1 MPYNEKDTKISNVK
15 YVDRDFINLKN
26 SLIDYSKQYFP
37 NTYRDFNETS
47 PGMMLIE
54 MSAYVGDVLNYYIDN
69 QFQELMLPLAQER
82 RNIINL
88 ARTFGYKNKATI
100 PAFVELTVTQEVN
113 ADVTNPKSPLPNY
126 SEAILIESG
135 MQLTSQID
143 SNIVFET
150 LDVVDF
156 AVSSSYDNYPEV
168 SEVDPTTGL
177 ANKFEI
183 KRKVRAISG
192 ETKTFTFDI
201 GAPTKYLTLTLPERD
216 VVEVISCV
224 DASGNDWYEVEF
236 LAQDKVPKEI
246 HYSATT
252 DRSSAYVD
260 VNGNSMDTPV
270 PYSLEYI
277 RANKRFVTQV
287 DENNFTS
294 LMFGNGILR
303 NGQKINDAYLGV
315 EQIGLTLPGQTEN
328 LSRFIN
334 PLLGDS
340 YSTLGEA
347 PTQTT
352 LTITYRI
359 GGGIKSNVAS
369 GDLTSISE
377 IATLPTSAGSSG
389 ISVTNELPA
398 AGGADE
404 ETIEEIKQRVMNSY
418 STQNRCVTKEDYEA
432 RLMAMPA
439 KFGGIAKSYVVRA
452 GTFSKD
458 TNINEIKTNIQNLV
472 DSVITAYNLTIDN
485 GGDSNSV
492 DLSGVNFDL
501 NQDGTINNTDITNAM
516 NLVAEAGTNLT
527 ERDSIPTIEIYS
539 LSYNSNK
546 ELIETPTFI
555 HQNLKRYL
563 SQYRLITDQVTIKNG
578 YVINFGVVFDVVA
591 DRNVQKSEIKLLC
604 IQAIIDYF
612 NIDKMQFEQTLNTTD
627 VEYLLA
633 GIPGVR
639 SVNHVTLTQ
648 DFDWTVDADG
658 KQTPLFKPL
667 LYDKVI
673 NSSGKVES
681 MRENGYGYYY
691 NFKDFY
697 GINAVSGRGVI
708 LPAYDPAI
716 FELKNPYE
724 NVKGVVR

>member
-1 MPYNEKDTKISNVK
+1 
-15 YVDRDFINLKN
+15 
-26 SLIDYSKQYFP
+26 
-37 NTYRDFNETS
+37 
-47 PGMMLIE
+47 
-54 MSAYVGDVLNYYIDN
+54 
-69 QFQELMLPLAQER
+69 
-82 RNIINL
+82 
-88 ARTFGYKNKATI
+88 
-100 PAFVELTVTQEVN
+100 
-113 ADVTNPKSPLPNY
+113 
-126 SEAILIESG
+126 
-135 MQLTSQID
+135 
-143 SNIVFET
+143 
-150 LDVVDF
+150 
-156 AVSSSYDNYPEV
+156 
-168 SEVDPTTGL
+168 
-177 ANKFEI
+177 
-183 KRKVRAISG
+183 
-192 ETKTFTFDI
+192 
-201 GAPTKYLTLTLPERD
+201 
-216 VVEVISCV
+216 
-224 DASGNDWYEVEF
+224 
-236 LAQDKVPKEI
+236 
-246 HYSATT
+246 
-252 DRSSAYVD
+252 
-260 VNGNSMDTPV
+260 
-270 PYSLEYI
+270 
-277 RANKRFVTQV
+277 
-287 DENNFTS
+287 
-294 LMFGNGILR
+294 
-303 NGQKINDAYLGV
+303 
-315 EQIGLTLPGQTEN
+315 
-328 LSRFIN
+328 
-334 PLLGDS
+334 
-340 YSTLGEA
+340 
-347 PTQTT
+347 
-352 LTITYRI
+352 
-359 GGGIKSNVAS
+359 
-369 GDLTSISE
+369 
-377 IATLPTSAGSSG
+377 
-389 ISVTNELPA
+389 
-398 AGGADE
+398 
-404 ETIEEIKQRVMNSY
+404 
-418 STQNRCVTKEDYEA
+418 
-432 RLMAMPA
+432 MPA

-452 GTFSKD
+452 GTFSRD
-458 TNINEIKTNIQNLV
+458 TNINQIKTNVQDLV
-472 DSVITAYNLTIDN
+472 DSVITAYNLTIDG
-485 GGDSNSV
+485 GGDANSV

-578 YVINFGVVFDVVA
+578 YIINFGIVFDVVA

-612 NIDKMQFEQTLNTTD
+612 NIDKMQFKQTLNTTD

-697 GINAVSGRGVI
+697 GINAVSGRGVV